1 MDDLSSKSIIRP
13 DWIVPPQV
21 FSFVTTRC
29 GGSSSEPFN
38 TFNLA
43 DHVGDLAED
52 VNSNRQLLAGILPSG
67 VSLQWLEQ
75 VHGVEVIEAGR
86 DNGVPRADAAV
97 VTSPGQAVGI
107 LTADCLPV
115 LFASVDGSWVGAAH
129 AGWRGLANG
138 ILEKTLTA
146 APIKPSAITAWL
158 GPAIGQC
165 HFEIGPEVRDIFL
178 AAANSPEQLKAI
190 SRCFSK
196 AAAKDK
202 YYADL
207 YAIARIRLTSAGVK
221 VIGGGGYCTY
231 CDSGRFFSFRRQALT
246 GRMASV
252 IGILSAD

>member
-1 MDDLSSKSIIRP
+1 MDDRSAKSIIRP
-13 DWIVPPQV
+13 DWKVPPQV
-21 FSFVTTRC
+21 FSFVTTRV
-29 GGSSSEPFN
+29 GGASSVPFN

-43 DHVGDLAED
+43 DHVGDIAAN
-52 VNSNRQLLAGILPSG
+52 VSSNRQLLAGMLPPN
-67 VSLQWLEQ
+67 VALQWLEQ
-75 VHGVEVIEAGR
+75 VHGVEVIEACRGKR
-86 DNGVPRADAAV
+86 VPKADAAV

-115 LFASVDGSWVGAAH
+115 LFASADGSWVGAAH

-146 APIKPSAITAWL
+146 APMKPSAITAWL

-165 HFEIGPEVRDIFL
+165 HFEVGLEVRDIFL
-178 AAANSPEQLKAI
+178 AAANTPEQLNAI

-196 AAAKDK
+196 ATAKDK

-207 YAIARIRLTSAGVK
+207 YAIARIRLTSAGVE
-221 VIGGGGYCTY
+221 VVRGGGYCTY